1 MSIDL
6 SQFFEVFFEES
17 FEGLDTMEAELLNLE
32 PGEEDLETIN
42 TIFRAA
48 HSIKGGSG
56 TFGFNSVADF
66 THVLETLLD
75 QIRQGERELTT
86 EHINLLLKAVDCL
99 RGLLAALQSEQEPD
113 LTEAN
118 TLKQQFEV
126 VLEMQSG
133 SPQSEPQEAT
143 KTAELTT
150 FQIDFKP
157 HHHLFKT
164 GNEPLFMISELAEMG
179 ELEKQVF
186 LDDIPDIKDLS
197 SDECYLHWRFFLITS
212 EKEAAIKEVFEW
224 VEDDADIKI
233 ELCGGLFE
241 DETTTAE
248 KPLEQSKAS
257 STETVPSTDT
267 KKAADKPKAKPATD
281 KKPTSTP
288 ESTSIRVGID
298 KVDSLIN
305 MVGELVI
312 TQAMLNQLS
321 EQDITESTITSLQ
334 EGLAQLAHNTRDL
347 QENVM
352 RIRMLPINFVF
363 SRFPRLVRD
372 IAQKL
377 NKQVELK
384 LIGEQTELDKTV
396 MEKISDPMVHL
407 VRNSLDHGLETIEQR
422 VAAGKD
428 PVGTVTLNA
437 FHQGGNIV
445 IEIMDDGQGL
455 NTQKIKEKAIANELI
470 PADSN
475 LTDDEINELIFM
487 PGFSTADAVS
497 DLSGRGVG
505 MDVVKRNIQSLNGS
519 VEVSSAPG
527 VGSTFTIRLPL
538 TLAILDGQLVKVAQH
553 TYIIPLI
560 SIVESL
566 QIDITKVSRVGK
578 DLDVLRLRDEYI
590 PILRLYQIF
599 NHNNAIES
607 LDKTLLVVVETD
619 NQKVGLL
626 VDDLLSQ
633 QQVVIKSLEANYQKV
648 DGVSGA
654 TILGD
659 GRVSLIV
666 DISGLIKL
674 SGLKKPGSQE
684 LIIESKTSLEAS

>member
-17 FEGLDTMEAELLNLE
+17 FEGLDAMEAELLNLE
-32 PGEEDLETIN
+32 PGTEDSETIN

-56 TFGFNSVADF
+56 TFGFTSVSDF

-75 QIRQGERELTT
+75 QIRDGQRQLTA
-86 EHINLLLKAVDCL
+86 EHVNLLLKSVDCL
-99 RGLLAALQSEQEPD
+99 RALLSALQAEQTPD
-113 LTEAN
+113 LSDAN
-118 TLKQQFEV
+118 DLRHKFEV
-126 VLEMQSG
+126 ILGM
-133 SPQSEPQEAT
+133 SESTENQDAQASLPVES
-143 KTAELTT
+143 EST

-157 HHHLFKT
+157 HPHLFKT
-164 GNEPLFMISELAEMG
+164 GNEPLYMIGELAELG
-179 ELEKQVF
+179 ELETTVF
-186 LDDIPDIKDLS
+186 YDAIPDFENLS
-197 SDECYLHWRFFLITS
+197 PDECFLSWRFFLTTARTES
-212 EKEAAIKEVFEW
+212 AIKEIFEW
-224 VEDDADIKI
+224 VEDDAHI
-233 ELCGGLFE
+233 EITVCGGLFE
-241 DETTTAE
+241 HEAE
-248 KPLEQSKAS
+248 NESSSPPVEGGQSTGLSSSSVSAPKAI
-257 STETVPSTDT
+257 PT
-267 KKAADKPKAKPATD
+267 KKAETKKPAEQ
-281 KKPTSTP
+281 ST
-288 ESTSIRVGID
+288 TSIRVGID

-312 TQAMLNQLS
+312 TQAMLSQIG
-321 EQDITESTITSLQ
+321 EQEITETTITSLQ

-352 RIRMLPINFVF
+352 RIRMLPISFVF

-372 IAQKL
+372 ISQKL

-384 LIGEQTELDKTV
+384 LVGEQTELDKTV

-407 VRNSLDHGLETIEQR
+407 VRNSLDHGLETPEER

-428 PVGTVTLNA
+428 PVGIVTLNA

-455 NTQKIKEKAIANELI
+455 NTQRIKEKAITNGLVQPEDELS
-470 PADSN
+470 A
-475 LTDDEINELIFM
+475 DEINELIFM
-487 PGFSTADAVS
+487 PGFSTADEVS
-497 DLSGRGVG
+497 DISGRGVG
-505 MDVVKRNIQSLNGS
+505 MDVVRRNIQALNGS

-590 PILRLYQIF
+590 PILRLYDIF
-599 NHNNAIES
+599 THKGAIEE
-607 LDKTLLVVVETD
+607 LDKTLLVVVESD
-619 NQKVGLL
+619 NHKVGLL
-626 VDDLLSQ
+626 VDDLLAQ

-648 DGVSGA
+648 DGISGA

-659 GRVSLIV
+659 GRVSLII

-674 SGLKKPGSQE
+674 SGLKRPGSQE
-684 LIIESKTSLEAS
+684 LLVEAKVIEVA

>member
-17 FEGLDTMEAELLNLE
+17 FEGLDAMEAELLNLV

-56 TFGFNSVADF
+56 TFGFSAVADF

-75 QIRQGERELTT
+75 QIREGSRDLTA
-86 EHINLLLKAVDCL
+86 EHVNLLLKSVDCL
-99 RGLLAALQSEQEPD
+99 RALLRTLQAEQQPD
-113 LTEAN
+113 LTEADELRIKFEEILGMRAASKETEQAPEAVSESSFN
-118 TLKQQFEV
+118 TY
-126 VLEMQSG
+126 
-133 SPQSEPQEAT
+133 
-143 KTAELTT
+143 
-150 FQIDFKP
+150 QIDFKP

-164 GNEPLFMISELAEMG
+164 GNEPLYMISELAELG
-179 ELEKQVF
+179 ELETQAF
-186 LDDIPDIKDLS
+186 QDDVPDITNLAPEDCFLS
-197 SDECYLHWRFFLITS
+197 WRFFLTTD
-212 EKEAAIKEVFEW
+212 KEQSCIEEIFEW
-224 VEDDADIKI
+224 VEDDADITI
-233 ELCGGLFE
+233 TLCGGLFG
-241 DETTTAE
+241 DEEITA
-248 KPLEQSKAS
+248 A
-257 STETVPSTDT
+257 ETVTEDVAPAQEVEP
-267 KKAADKPKAKPATD
+267 AAVKPATD
-281 KKPTSTP
+281 PKKPAPVKATTANA

-312 TQAMLNQLS
+312 TQAMLSQLG
-321 EQDITESTITSLQ
+321 EQEITETTIASLQ

-352 RIRMLPINFVF
+352 RIRMLPISFVF

-372 IAQKL
+372 ISQKL
-377 NKQVELK
+377 DKQVELK
-384 LIGEQTELDKTV
+384 LLGEQTELDKTV
-396 MEKISDPMVHL
+396 MEKLSDPMVHL
-407 VRNSLDHGLETIEQR
+407 VRNSLDHGLETVDKR

-455 NTQKIKEKAIANELI
+455 NTQKIREKAIKNGLI
-470 PADSN
+470 SES
-475 LTDDEINELIFM
+475 DDLNDNEINELIFL
-487 PGFSTADAVS
+487 PGFSTADQVS

-505 MDVVKRNIQSLNGS
+505 MDVVRRNIEALSGS
-519 VEVSSAPG
+519 VEVASAPG

-560 SIVESL
+560 SIIESL
-566 QIDITKVSRVGK
+566 QIDISKVSRVGK

-590 PILRLYQIF
+590 PILRLYNIF
-599 NHNNAIES
+599 NHKGAIET
-607 LDKTLLVVVETD
+607 LDRTLLVVVESD

-659 GRVSLIV
+659 GRVSLII

-674 SGLKKPGSQE
+674 SGLRKPGSQE
-684 LIIESKTSLEAS
+684 LIIESKANLEAS